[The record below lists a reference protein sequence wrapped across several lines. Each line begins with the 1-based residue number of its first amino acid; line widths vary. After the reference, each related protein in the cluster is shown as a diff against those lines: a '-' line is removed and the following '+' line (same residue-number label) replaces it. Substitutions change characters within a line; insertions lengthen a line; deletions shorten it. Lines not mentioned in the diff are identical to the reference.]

1 MMKYLFLL
9 LIITNL
15 IGQQAGFAQTDSLKF
30 PDLNYPEYNGYNGV
44 RNCDLPMAE
53 AIFIPLARQVF
64 NTQDEAQKMLIATEV
79 LKDNCLSVAQIM
91 KLGSLLGDDNNRL
104 NFLKQAHSH
113 VYDALN
119 YGQASQIL
127 ERDDTTNAF
136 LQFVRSQKNNSGGN
150 NNNNNSNNNSNN
162 NNSNNNNTPPKIT
175 NPPCLSPISE
185 AEYKTMRRKVRNIY
199 SNNIKEST
207 ARRLLQQYRCL
218 SVVQVK
224 GILRQFNYEET
235 ALRIAKFAY
244 NYTVDKK
251 NYMSLKRFFK
261 FPSNRNSFVYFVNSQ
276 K

>member
-1 MMKYLFLL
+1 MKHQILL
-9 LIITNL
+9 LVMMGL
-15 IGQQAGFAQTDSLKF
+15 VWHQATFAQTDSLKF
-30 PDLNYPEYNGYNGV
+30 PDLSYPEYNGYKGI

-79 LKDNCLSVAQIM
+79 LKDNCLSVSQIM

-104 NFLKQAHSH
+104 NFLKQAHPH
-113 VYDALN
+113 AYDVLN

-127 ERDDTTNAF
+127 TGDDTTNAF
-136 LQFVRSQKNNSGGN
+136 LAFVRNKKNNTGG
-150 NNNNNSNNNSNN
+150 NNNSNN
-162 NNSNNNNTPPKIT
+162 NNNNNNNNPNNNNPNKPPVIT
-175 NPPCLSPISE
+175 NTPCLSPISE

-199 SNNIKEST
+199 SNSIKEST
-207 ARRLLQQYRCL
+207 ARRLFRQYRCL
-218 SVVQVK
+218 SVDQIK
-224 GILRQFNYEET
+224 GILKQFNYEET

-251 NYMSLKRFFK
+251 NYMNLKRFFK
-261 FPSNRNSFVYFVNSQ
+261 FPSNRNSFEYFVNSR